1 MFHKIKHVTALPD
14 FKLCIQFR
22 QGVTKI
28 YDMMPL
34 ISMRDMFAVLKDK
47 PDIFGTV
54 EVEQATTASS
64 GEMIWTFPAMN
75 CGQRVSSCA
84 GNTASPRHNGSLF
97 TLHNIRFG
105 ILPLPSP
112 AEAFYTAK
120 PQKAAPAGK
129 LAEAACLVIM

>member
-34 ISMRDMFAVLKDK
+34 ISKRDMFAVLKDK

-54 EVEQATTASS
+54 EVDA
-64 GEMIWTFPAMN
+64 GDYGILWGMIWTFPAMN
-75 CGQRVSSCA
+75 CGQRV
-84 GNTASPRHNGSLF
+84 
-97 TLHNIRFG
+97 
-105 ILPLPSP
+105 
-112 AEAFYTAK
+112 
-120 PQKAAPAGK
+120 
-129 LAEAACLVIM
+129 